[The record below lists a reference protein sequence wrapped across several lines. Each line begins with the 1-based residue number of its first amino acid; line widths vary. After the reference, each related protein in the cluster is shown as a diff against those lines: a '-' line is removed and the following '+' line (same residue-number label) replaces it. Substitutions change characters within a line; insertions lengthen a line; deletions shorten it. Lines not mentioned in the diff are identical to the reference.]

1 MCNKLPIL
9 STLMPDSKLDCYTT
23 VYVFVNNLKAQY
35 KYELLKFLCEK
46 KLGKGQIKVLSDI
59 EKIYQVTYTIYLGT
73 ESTQKSRLLEIR
85 NEMYKGISDWINLQ
99 PNYAALKVA

>member
-1 MCNKLPIL
+1 MSNKLPIL
-9 STLMPDSKLDCYTT
+9 NTLMPDSKLDCYTT
-23 VYVFVNNLKAQY
+23 VYVIVNSLKVQY
-35 KYELLKFLCEK
+35 KYELLEFLRKK
-46 KLGKGQIKVLSDI
+46 KLGKGRIEVSSDN
-59 EKIYQVTYTIYLGT
+59 EKIYQVTYTIDLGT